1 MIYCFKRDIWE
12 PIQKN
17 NKKVNYKI
25 NQYNYLIDSNDIM
38 TNTKKLTSIWTI
50 TIIGFISKVSAITV
64 QTIKRTTD
72 TADHDLSQ
80 IDGSRSIFDIISL
93 VNSYLWFAIWFVCFL
108 FMIINGYKLIIN
120 NWDEKQT
127 STATSWLLKSII
139 WIIICLLAYVIVN
152 LAVKIFA

>member
-38 TNTKKLTSIWTI
+38 TNTKKLTSIWII

>member
-38 TNTKKLTSIWTI
+38 TNTKKLTSIWII

-72 TADHDLSQ
+72 TANHDLSQ
-80 IDGSRSIFDIISL
+80 IDGTRSIFDIISL

-152 LAVKIFA
+152 LAIKIFA

>member
-38 TNTKKLTSIWTI
+38 TNTKKLTSIWII

-72 TADHDLSQ
+72 TANHDLSQ
-80 IDGSRSIFDIISL
+80 IDGTRSIFDIISL

>member
-1 MIYCFKRDIWE
+1 M
-12 PIQKN
+12 
-17 NKKVNYKI
+17 NYKI

>member
-25 NQYNYLIDSNDIM
+25 NQYNYLIDSINTM
-38 TNTKKLTSIWTI
+38 TNIKKLTSIWII
-50 TIIGFISKVSAITV
+50 TIIGFISKVSAISV
-64 QTIKRTTD
+64 RTFRKTKD
-72 TADHDLSQ
+72 TTSHDWSQ

>member
-1 MIYCFKRDIWE
+1 
-12 PIQKN
+12 
-17 NKKVNYKI
+17 
-25 NQYNYLIDSNDIM
+25 M

-152 LAVKIFA
+152 LVVKIFA

>member
-38 TNTKKLTSIWTI
+38 TNTKKLTSIWII
-50 TIIGFISKVSAITV
+50 TIIGFISKVSAISV
-64 QTIKRTTD
+64 RTFRKTKD
-72 TADHDLSQ
+72 TTSHDWSQ